1 MTDFMSD
8 YLLWTKG
15 NEAPYLFHKW
25 GALSALSALV
35 GRRFW
40 TRNGKLWYYPH
51 LYTLFVAEAGAR
63 KSTAMDFSKD
73 LINAVG
79 GIRVASTMCSVQAIT
94 KEMADEKFIGRKRFH
109 NKVLNLEEEF
119 NQYSI
124 FATEFTS
131 FIGTIAPEAMLDFLT
146 GIFTEKAFDE
156 SFKGTGK
163 GMFVGPYIT
172 LCGCLTPHTM
182 KGVLKQALIAGG
194 FARRTIFVWGGRG
207 APVPRPEDTTEQQA
221 AFSRCVAWGREITK
235 HSGELAFDEV
245 SWGHY
250 SKWYI
255 ANYNSLPDKRPIF
268 QPYYSS
274 KADLL
279 FKCTVLLH
287 LALHGPENKTLD
299 YSLWEYLDKEFF
311 LPTEVHLERVFE
323 GTGINP
329 EADAAAQV
337 CTMLESMGKPMF
349 RKKVEGMFFAHSMQ
363 IKDTLDHLISVGRL
377 VERTLTIGGVGQRV
391 IGTPEV
397 MALVSDV
404 EIATKMGGGT
414 Q

>member
-8 YLLWTKG
+8 YLLWTRG

-73 LINAVG
+73 LVNAVG

-94 KEMADEKFIGRKRFH
+94 KEMSDEKFVGKKHFT
-109 NKVLNLEEEF
+109 NKMLGIEEEF

-124 FATEFTS
+124 FASEFTS
-131 FIGTIAPEAMLDFLT
+131 FIGTIAPDAMLDFLT
-146 GIFTEKAFDE
+146 GIFTEKTFDE

-182 KGVLKQALIAGG
+182 KGVLKQALLAGG
-194 FARRTIFVWGGRG
+194 FARRTVFVWGGRG
-207 APVPRPEDTTEQQA
+207 TPVPRPEDTVEQQE
-221 AFSRCVAWGREITK
+221 AFARCVAWGREITK
-235 HSGELAFDEV
+235 HSGELLFDEK
-245 SWGHY
+245 SWEHY

-255 ANYNSLPDKRPIF
+255 ENYTSLPDRRPIF

-287 LALHGPENKTLD
+287 LAMYGPENKVLD
-299 YSLWEYLDKEFF
+299 YSLWDYLDKEFF
-311 LPTEVHLERVFE
+311 LPTETHLDRVFE
-323 GTGINP
+323 GTGMNP

-337 CTMLESMGKPMF
+337 CRMLEAMGKPMA
-349 RKKVEGMFFAHSMQ
+349 RKKVEGMFFAQSRE
-363 IKDTLDHLISVGRL
+363 ITKTLDHLIAVGRL
-377 VERTLTIGGVGQRV
+377 VQRSV
-391 IGTPEV
+391 TKDGIYMAFLGDPET
-397 MALVSDV
+397 MSQYSDV
-404 EIATKMGGGT
+404 DLGKGGGK
-414 Q
+414 